1 VKDSVTSTLPPITL
15 KPFLL
20 SLKSEK
26 RKKAQE
32 HRSLKFQSLLQK
44 PPKERS
50 FKNQDEMI
58 PESTSLKRK
67 MKRVQN
73 LQKEISSKP

>member
-1 VKDSVTSTLPPITL
+1 MSPSIILR
-15 KPFLL
+15 PFLL
-20 SLKSEK
+20 SPKNEK
-26 RKKAQE
+26 RKKVQE

-50 FKNQDEMI
+50 FKNQYEMI

-73 LQKEISSKP
+73 LQKEISLKP